1 MFVMFHRILI
11 MTNVLAQCV
20 NLILRAEIAY
30 FSKFDQTKMSCSCH
44 TTLTTTTG
52 LLLYPP

>member
-1 MFVMFHRILI
+1 MFHRIVI

-30 FSKFDQTKMSCSCH
+30 FPNLIKQKMSCSCH

>member
-1 MFVMFHRILI
+1 MFHRILI